1 MDYLQISHLN
11 RPLTPPIHAVTTSSG
26 IGSSTG
32 FSNEIPKPGEEAANQ
47 SLKNELLG
55 FIKKGDWEAVLCK
68 YRKCK
73 DTVQTAKITRS
84 NETALH
90 IAISYSRIDI
100 VEELLK
106 IIDAHVIREMTDHRK
121 ENPLHLAALLGQT
134 KTCKLLVDKD
144 PELIGARNIDGETP
158 LFKAARHGK
167 KGAFYALHPK
177 CHIAGSDIKH
187 EIRHCKRK
195 DGNTILHVSILE
207 EYFELAFQ
215 IINLYPELMVYNN
228 EKGQTALH
236 LLALNPAAFK
246 SWRDLGLLD
255 DFIYRCEL

>member
-1 MDYLQISHLN
+1 MDYLQISHRN
-11 RPLTPPIHAVTTSSG
+11 HPLTPPIHAVTTSSG

-47 SLKNELLG
+47 SLKNELHG

-106 IIDAHVIREMTDHRK
+106 IIDAHLIREMTDHRK

-144 PELIGARNIDGETP
+144 PELIGARNIDGE
-158 LFKAARHGK
+158 
-167 KGAFYALHPK
+167 
-177 CHIAGSDIKH
+177 C
-187 EIRHCKRK
+187 
-195 DGNTILHVSILE
+195 
-207 EYFELAFQ
+207 
-215 IINLYPELMVYNN
+215 
-228 EKGQTALH
+228 
-236 LLALNPAAFK
+236 
-246 SWRDLGLLD
+246 
-255 DFIYRCEL
+255 